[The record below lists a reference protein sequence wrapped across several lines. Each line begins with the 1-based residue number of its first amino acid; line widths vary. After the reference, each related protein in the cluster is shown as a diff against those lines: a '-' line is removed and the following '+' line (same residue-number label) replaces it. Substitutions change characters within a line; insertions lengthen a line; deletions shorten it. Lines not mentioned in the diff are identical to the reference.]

1 MAPGSSHF
9 NCIASSNNNGQD
21 SNQIPSIGVHVFL
34 PPGLSFQCFSPIG
47 SFQVIVPSPCH
58 LCQVFELLKKQDV
71 REKRALQLQG
81 VPVCQ
86 TSFRKI
92 LGLGKHRFG
101 RLRTS
106 VLNQEQDCP
115 RDQRFLPQKFARLDP
130 SSVRP
135 LVVEYLQRLY
145 ESTAEPL
152 PEAFQVQ
159 TEIVATQPQG
169 VVRKRGKRPR
179 HLFKSDPA
187 DDKGM
192 KGHKAEAKFLPP
204 GTILEYLD
212 LCRAEF
218 PDTKIGR
225 KVFCAVF
232 CPKAN

>member
-1 MAPGSSHF
+1 MSGRHNAVFFAAEHSMLHF
-9 NCIASSNNNGQD
+9 GCTL
-21 SNQIPSIGVHVFL
+21 VF
-34 PPGLSFQCFSPIG
+34 PPAT
-47 SFQVIVPSPCH
+47 CH
-58 LCQVFELLKKQDV
+58 PCQVFELLKKQDV
-71 REKRALQLQG
+71 REKRGLQLQG
-81 VPVCQ
+81 VSVCQ

-101 RLRTS
+101 SLRAS

-115 RDQRFLPQKFARLDP
+115 RDQRFMPQKFSRLPP

-152 PEAFQVQ
+152 PEAFQMQ
-159 TEIVATQPQG
+159 TEMAATQPQG

-187 DDKGM
+187 ADKGM

-204 GTILEYLD
+204 GTILEYLE

-218 PDTKIGR
+218 PDAKICR

-232 CPKAN
+232 CLKPNQSLATF